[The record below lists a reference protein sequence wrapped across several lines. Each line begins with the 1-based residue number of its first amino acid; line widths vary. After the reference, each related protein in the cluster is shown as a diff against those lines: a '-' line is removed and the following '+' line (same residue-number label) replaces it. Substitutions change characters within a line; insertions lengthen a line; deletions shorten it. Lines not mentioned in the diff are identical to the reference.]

1 MADYVNYYANVKNYY
16 FEFYSLISGRTV
28 EFPALLNKLD
38 DKFTSNWSSQTVF
51 GRQDP
56 ILTFQNTQRSIGVG
70 FSVPSHSSEQARNN
84 LKKLNE
90 LIKYLYPAYKVSNAA
105 NSISASPL
113 FKIKFANLIYDASK
127 GHRGAGAWASGLVC
141 AIKDFQHQFLFD
153 DKSGWLD
160 LDGEAMPSVFTITFT
175 ADILHTHDLGR
186 IDGVYQD
193 SLESNSHFPYGITEL
208 ESEQQPPSAPTT
220 TTSTAVV
227 NTTSITGAN

>member
-1 MADYVNYYANVKNYY
+1 MADYVNYYANEKNYY

-38 DKFTSNWSSQTVF
+38 DKFTSNWSPQTVF

-70 FSVPSHSSEQARNN
+70 FSVPSHSAEQARNN

-127 GHRGAGAWASGLVC
+127 GHGGFAYDSGLVC
-141 AIKDFQHQFLFD
+141 AIKDFQHQFSFD
-153 DKSGWLD
+153 DKGGWLD
-160 LDGEAMPSVFTITFT
+160 LTGEAIPSVFTIAFT
-175 ADILHTHDLGR
+175 ADVLHTHDLGR
-186 IDGVYQD
+186 IDGAYQD

-208 ESEQQPPSAPTT
+208 ESEQQPPSPSAGSATATNDTAP
-220 TTSTAVV
+220 
-227 NTTSITGAN
+227 ITDPN